1 MWRVA
6 IYVREAPGRAGRG
19 RLDRPVDQLAAQL
32 ARQRDWQHVATYAD
46 QWAGVPGDR
55 PGLSRLLADA
65 PSYLDMVVVDG
76 YGRISPNR
84 HELGAILGH
93 LSSAGEAR
101 KSSAKGKG
109 AGYLS
114 RPDACRRSSVV
125 APLIARV
132 RPCEAPFV
140 RRRSRS

>member
-6 IYVREAPGRAGRG
+6 IYAREAPGRASRG
-19 RLDRPVDQLAAQL
+19 RLDRQVGQLAAQL
-32 ARQRDWQHVATYAD
+32 ARQRGWQHVATYAD

-65 PSYLDMVVVDG
+65 PSYFDMVVVDD

-93 LSSAGEAR
+93 LSSAGVTTVVLRPSAGRRFAKMVANLALAGLIGEA
-101 KSSAKGKG
+101 
-109 AGYLS
+109 
-114 RPDACRRSSVV
+114 
-125 APLIARV
+125 V
-132 RPCEAPFV
+132 R
-140 RRRSRS
+140 